1 MRPEQCDIPT
11 ERYEWTVEVTIRGS
25 ADDYVAVARCL
36 TAEGVGCVCAAL
48 AGNHEMSAQYIRIIT
63 RRLL

>member
-1 MRPEQCDIPT
+1 MNGVHNDLPP

-36 TAEGVGCVCAAL
+36 TAEGVGAVCAAL
-48 AGNHEMSAQYIRIIT
+48 AGNHEMSAQYIRVVT
-63 RRLL
+63 RRIL

>member
-1 MRPEQCDIPT
+1 MNGIGNELPA

-25 ADDYVAVARCL
+25 TDDYVPVARCL
-36 TAEGVGCVCAAL
+36 TPQGVGEVCAAL
-48 AGNHEMSAQYIRIIT
+48 AGNHEMSAQYIRVTT